1 MHQRELVSGFSD
13 LKDTLIRTYK
23 IERPRNQIRLYFTF
37 LNNELWMHDYA
48 DHEKKILLLKN
59 ELNHLPEDSWG
70 WKLINDSIKSKE
82 PHALLNTLFQL
93 HGFFRF

>member
-1 MHQRELVSGFSD
+1 
-13 LKDTLIRTYK
+13 
-23 IERPRNQIRLYFTF
+23 
-37 LNNELWMHDYA
+37 MHDYA